1 MAETPTQQIPATKEA
16 HANRAVVMAVIVAAL
31 GYFVDIYDLVLF
43 SVLRVDS
50 LKSLGLTGD
59 QLTHVG
65 VSLLNDQMWGMLA
78 GGVAWGVLGDRRG
91 RISVLFGSITLYSIA
106 NILNGFVADVP
117 AESGWHGLLASL
129 GLQTAVGQY
138 SACRFLAG
146 LGLAGELGA
155 GITLVSELLGKHAR
169 GYGTTIVASFGI
181 CGALLA
187 VLIAKATDWR
197 VSYFIGGGM
206 GLVLL
211 GLRIGVVESGIFK
224 KVHAAGV
231 HLGNPLMLL
240 WPPRRLLRYAAVV
253 LMALPIW
260 FIVAIP
266 VVFAPEIGKAMGIV
280 DPITGAALV
289 NAGTAVAWCYGGL
302 AIGDL
307 SSGLLSQWLRSRKK
321 ALALYQAVT
330 AATFVASYFAIKA
343 NPDPQTYYL
352 WSGIMGIGIGY
363 WAVFVTVSAEQFG
376 TNLRA
381 TAATSAPNF
390 VRGSVPLVTT
400 AWIWLKG
407 TGEIASDGTTAGI
420 GPVAAA
426 AWVGLVTMAV
436 AAIALACLRE
446 TYGTDLE
453 FTEEV

>member
-1 MAETPTQQIPATKEA
+1 
-16 HANRAVVMAVIVAAL
+16 MAVIVAAL

-50 LKSLGLTGD
+50 LKSLGLTGEE
-59 QLTHVG
+59 LTHMG
-65 VSLLNDQMWGMLA
+65 VDLLNDQMWGMLV
-78 GGVAWGVLGDRRG
+78 GGVLWGILGDRRG

-117 AESGWHGLLASL
+117 AQSSWHGMMSSL
-129 GLQTAVGQY
+129 GLDTAVGQY
-138 SACRFLAG
+138 AACRFLAG

-155 GITLVSELLGKHAR
+155 GITLVSELLGKQVR

-187 VLIAKATDWR
+187 VLIAKSTDWR
-197 VSYFIGGGM
+197 ISYFIGGGM
-206 GLVLL
+206 GLLLL

-231 HLGNPLMLL
+231 QLGNPLMLL

-253 LMALPIW
+253 IMALPIW
-260 FIVAIP
+260 FIVAVP
-266 VVFAPEIGKAMGIV
+266 VAFSPEIGKALGIV
-280 DPITGAALV
+280 DPVTGVALV

-321 ALALYQAVT
+321 ALALYQAMT
-330 AATFVASYFAIKA
+330 AASFVGAYFAIRA
-343 NPDPQTYYL
+343 SPTPETYYL
-352 WSGIMGIGIGY
+352 WSGIMGVGIGY
-363 WAVFVTVSAEQFG
+363 WAVFVTVGAEQFG

-407 TGEIASDGTTAGI
+407 TGETAAGGTGVADASAGL

-426 AWVGLVTMAV
+426 AWVGLVTMVV
-436 AAIALACLRE
+436 AAIALACLKE